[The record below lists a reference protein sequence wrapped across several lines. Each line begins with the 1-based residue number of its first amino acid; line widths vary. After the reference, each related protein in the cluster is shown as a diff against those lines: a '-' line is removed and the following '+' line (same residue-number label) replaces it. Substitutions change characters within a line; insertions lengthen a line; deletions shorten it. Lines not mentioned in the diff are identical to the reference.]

1 MVINREKIAKII
13 NEKGATQPCQRCGH
27 SEFTV
32 LEGFTNIQLQEKLS
46 PGIVIGGGTIVPV
59 AHIVCNNCGAITSHA
74 IGALGMLSRGE
85 ASNET

>member
-1 MVINREKIAKII
+1 MVINREEIAEII
-13 NEKGATQPCQRCGH
+13 KKKGATQPCQRCGH